1 MAGIVLRNQLRTL
14 KSVAWEETDF
24 LLAVQHQRDADDFR
38 QRISGESDSIAA
50 VVRHHLRLRAD
61 DSCVVLPPESW
72 IQGGFNLCVLV
83 DVQSRQSSRQSSR
96 RFVFRCPLPHKLAEH
111 RHPGTIDEKVACEVA
126 TYCWMQEHC
135 ADVRIPHLYAFGF
148 ADGSRFVHIQQRPWY
163 VRIRHGLRKWI
174 YRLLGYP
181 LLSNYVRDTRTPAV
195 NTAYMLLEHIGP
207 ETGKMLST
215 TNIFVDDDWNVT
227 CLLDLEWICALPA
240 QMLAVPH
247 WLTDCAVDDIVGAE
261 YETFDQV
268 RRKFLSAMDQEI
280 KTSRLA
286 HDVPITR
293 TMQDSWSSKAV
304 WFWLCIMSINGWLF
318 VFEDHILPKFGAS
331 KDLVPELKQ
340 VSALWIED
348 IDAVVKNKVEDEAKY
363 QEELCSLFAS
373 QGAPKDSPSTLAED
387 NQPPQAIPL

>member
-1 MAGIVLRNQLRTL
+1 MHHFVPPDHRHGP
-14 KSVAWEETDF
+14 F
-24 LLAVQHQRDADDFR
+24 LLQLTDIHQ
-38 QRISGESDSIAA
+38 S
-50 VVRHHLRLRAD
+50 
-61 DSCVVLPPESW
+61 
-72 IQGGFNLCVLV
+72 
-83 DVQSRQSSRQSSR
+83 
-96 RFVFRCPLPHKLAEH
+96 
-111 RHPGTIDEKVACEVA
+111 
-126 TYCWMQEHC
+126 
-135 ADVRIPHLYAFGF
+135 
-148 ADGSRFVHIQQRPWY
+148 
-163 VRIRHGLRKWI
+163 
-174 YRLLGYP
+174 
-181 LLSNYVRDTRTPAV
+181 
-195 NTAYMLLEHIGP
+195 
-207 ETGKMLST
+207 
-215 TNIFVDDDWNVT
+215 NIFVDDDWNVT